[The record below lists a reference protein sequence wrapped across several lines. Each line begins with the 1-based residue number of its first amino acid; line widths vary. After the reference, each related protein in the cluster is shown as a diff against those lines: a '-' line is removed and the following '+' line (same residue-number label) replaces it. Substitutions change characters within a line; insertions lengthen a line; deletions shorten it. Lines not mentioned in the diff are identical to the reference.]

1 MLRPPCVC
9 VVITQVFPDEFHL
22 HTLDQFLS
30 ATARLNPNVNVKAIV
45 IGIMDRLS
53 AYAAREAESETPEE
67 RLRKEEEAAVYLL
80 EKLAL
85 KEKDAPDSDEYKPPD
100 EAPTGFVS
108 GDDDATLAAT
118 DDDATTIAASEAPED
133 DEDSNKTDTE
143 TKKVDAETVE
153 AVGKPA
159 RGIPEDVKLY
169 EIFYEQVLNLV
180 NVRAHTRSF
189 GSNKEEGKADFH
201 VSVKAQNLPV
211 QDVTALLVS
220 LGNLALNVYPDRLGE
235 WIYRVMGGF
244 E

>member
-1 MLRPPCVC
+1 MFI
-9 VVITQVFPDEFHL
+9 VITQVFPDEFHL

-67 RLRKEEEAAVYLL
+67 RLRKEEEAAVRLL

-85 KEKDAPDSDEYKPPD
+85 KEKDTRDSDEYKPPG
-100 EAPTGFVS
+100 ETATGSVD
-108 GDDDATLAAT
+108 GDDDATLAAE

-133 DEDSNKTDTE
+133 NGDNNEKDTE
-143 TKKVDAETVE
+143 PKKDDVE
-153 AVGKPA
+153 AGEAGGKPA

-189 GSNKEEGKADFH
+189 GSNKEEGKADFY

-235 WIYRVMGGF
+235 WISRAMGDGWGDSGSC
-244 E
+244 

>member
-1 MLRPPCVC
+1 
-9 VVITQVFPDEFHL
+9 
-22 HTLDQFLS
+22 
-30 ATARLNPNVNVKAIV
+30 
-45 IGIMDRLS
+45 MDRLS

-67 RLRKEEEAAVYLL
+67 RLRKEEEAAVHLL

-85 KEKDAPDSDEYKPPD
+85 KEKDAIDSDGYKPPD
-100 EAPTGFVS
+100 ETAAGSAS
-108 GDDDATLAAT
+108 GDDEATLAAT

-133 DEDSNKTDTE
+133 NEDNEATIDAE
-143 TKKVDAETVE
+143 TKKGDAEIGETVR
-153 AVGKPA
+153 KPA

-235 WIYRVMGGF
+235 WLLKAMGNFG
-244 E
+244 

>member
-1 MLRPPCVC
+1 
-9 VVITQVFPDEFHL
+9 
-22 HTLDQFLS
+22 
-30 ATARLNPNVNVKAIV
+30 
-45 IGIMDRLS
+45 MDRLS

-67 RLRKEEEAAVYLL
+67 RLRKEEEAAVHLL

-85 KEKDAPDSDEYKPPD
+85 KEKDAPDIDGYKPTD
-100 EAPTGFVS
+100 ELATGSAS
-108 GDDDATLAAT
+108 GDEEATLAAT
-118 DDDATTIAASEAPED
+118 DDDDATTIAASEAPEEA
-133 DEDSNKTDTE
+133 EDNNETDTE
-143 TKKVDAETVE
+143 TKKGDVKIVET
-153 AVGKPA
+153 VGKPA

-189 GSNKEEGKADFH
+189 GSSKEEGKADFH

-235 WIYRVMGGF
+235 QILRATGEIG
-244 E
+244 

>member
-1 MLRPPCVC
+1 MLRLPCVC

-67 RLRKEEEAAVYLL
+67 RLRKEEEAAVHLL

-85 KEKDAPDSDEYKPPD
+85 KEKDAPDGDDYKPPG
-100 EAPTGFVS
+100 EATAGSVS
-108 GDDDATLAAT
+108 GDDEATLAAI
-118 DDDATTIAASEAPED
+118 DDDATTIAASEAPGG
-133 DEDSNKTDTE
+133 DEDNKTDIE
-143 TKKVDAETVE
+143 TKKGDTETVE

-189 GSNKEEGKADFH
+189 GSNKEEEGKADFH

-220 LGNLALNVYPDRLGE
+220 LSNLALNVYPDRLGE
-235 WIYRVMGGF
+235 WILRVIGDSG
-244 E
+244 